1 MIRNGHSQIKHS
13 LMNNF
18 RKRFIGAVEESGH
31 YYLNFP
37 LCIEDNEGAFAATE
51 NTLFFGLL
59 TAKMWHNNPEKY
71 NEARNIQSM
80 TYREREWGYKFP
92 DNNKRMLAMKE
103 IEEEFLKQGG
113 DSKKTMEDGTDLEA
127 VIMREGL
134 PFIIDATTKI
144 YEEWAQISQR
154 VSQSEEGL
162 ARWEVLAGTEDR
174 KNYYVNMI
182 DRIARKYTNSDK
194 YIG

>member
-1 MIRNGHSQIKHS
+1 
-13 LMNNF
+13 
-18 RKRFIGAVEESGH
+18 
-31 YYLNFP
+31 
-37 LCIEDNEGAFAATE
+37 
-51 NTLFFGLL
+51 
-59 TAKMWHNNPEKY
+59 
-71 NEARNIQSM
+71 
-80 TYREREWGYKFP
+80 
-92 DNNKRMLAMKE
+92 MKE